1 MGWWKE
7 EGGEGVRGIET
18 DGISTRGGVMG
29 RAVGGGGNPVT
40 GSKST
45 VMCLEGFAFFLLV
58 GQVHVNDLRQSH
70 QVVLSNLKD
79 ETGFGRTL
87 E

>member
-1 MGWWKE
+1 M
-7 EGGEGVRGIET
+7 RGIEV
-18 DGISTRGGVMG
+18 DEISAIGGVIG
-29 RAVGGGGNPVT
+29 RAVGGGGSPVI

-45 VMCLEGFAFFLLV
+45 VICLESFAFFLPV

-70 QVVLSNLKD
+70 QVGLLNLKD
-79 ETGFGRTL
+79 ETGFGRIS

>member
-1 MGWWKE
+1 MEAE
-7 EGGEGVRGIET
+7 E
-18 DGISTRGGVMG
+18 ISTRGGVIG
-29 RAVGGGGNPVT
+29 RAVGGGGRPVT

-45 VMCLEGFAFFLLV
+45 VVCLEGLAFFLLV

-70 QVVLSNLKD
+70 QLGLANLTD
-79 ETGFGRTL
+79 ETGFGRIF